1 MPLIAKLRYQGI
13 NIFFNVKNQ
22 DVYNI
27 LSETMR
33 SLVCVYAVQH
43 VCGWVRLTI
52 CIRALWWPHVGLPP
66 VDLTTLSNSSLHS
79 YSVLVGYST
88 QIKCTWGQKELTEAC
103 SGRSKGGMRPSRQ
116 ISEYDPEHKKS
127 CEREV

>member
-13 NIFFNVKNQ
+13 NIFLNVKNQ

-88 QIKCTWGQKELTEAC
+88 QIKC
-103 SGRSKGGMRPSRQ
+103 P
-116 ISEYDPEHKKS
+116 
-127 CEREV
+127 